1 MHENFLT
8 DPAFWVAV
16 STTGF
21 VLIVLFMKVPG
32 KLATVL
38 DARAA
43 AIAKE
48 LEEARRLRE
57 EAQALLASYQK
68 KAREAEKEAQDIVVQ
83 ARAEAERLAIETK
96 KSLEAQ
102 IARRTKLAEDKI
114 AQAEAQ
120 ALAEVRDLAADIAIG
135 AAGRVIAQ
143 QLSPGRAQQL
153 VDSAIKELPG
163 KIN

>member
-1 MHENFLT
+1 MVFKT
-8 DPAFWVAV
+8 
-16 STTGF
+16 
-21 VLIVLFMKVPG
+21 
-32 KLATVL
+32 L

-48 LEEARRLRE
+48 LEDARTLRD

-68 KAREAEKEAQDIVVQ
+68 RQREAEKEAQDIVVQ
-83 ARAEAERLAIETK
+83 ARAEAERFAIETK

-102 IARRTKLAEDKI
+102 IARRAKMAEDKI

-120 ALAEVRDLAADIAIG
+120 ALAEVRSLAADIAVG

-143 QLSPGRAQQL
+143 TMSPGRAQTLIDQ
-153 VDSAIKELPG
+153 AIKDLPG